1 MTDVKFLV
9 GVDDRDSSMNALMET
24 LRLRHASDHVTVVNF
39 FDDDMRSPDA
49 ATQAARRALVERFE
63 VQLIPRLGHALWT
76 VEQVG
81 LLDGKTVRDG
91 LADMAIHGRY
101 DFLVAGVCSRTQH
114 RACRR
119 FACVARASPHA
130 CLRASVCVRPASASM
145 RAADGAVS
153 CRVSTDTGAAD
164 CRLLVF
170 PQGTTT
176 L

>member
-114 RACRR
+114 RACSAFRVR
-119 FACVARASPHA
+119 GTGVATCVVVGL
-130 CLRASVCVRPASASM
+130 CLRPPCICVHEGCGWRGELSRIHRHRRS
-145 RAADGAVS
+145 
-153 CRVSTDTGAAD
+153 
-164 CRLLVF
+164 
-170 PQGTTT
+170 
-176 L
+176 